1 VRARRGPRPERD
13 PADERRKIEARTLD
27 QWIDEGSVRG
37 EATAAARRAGEPA
50 RPRRSRGT
58 PAPIDE
64 SVKRQI
70 ADVVGGRRAER
81 LTVLLCE
88 ASDALARERFAEAR
102 RISRS
107 VLDELS
113 TVSTAHLI
121 AGLSAYRLGK
131 WREAAAE
138 LEVADELEHSVEH
151 RPVLADAYRALRR
164 WKKVDEIWAEIR
176 AASPAHEVMA
186 EGRIVAAGAAA
197 DRGDV
202 PGAMAIM
209 EPATKVRG
217 RVRDHHLRQWY
228 VLADLHDRA
237 GDPIAAARLFQRVA
251 EHDPEFVDVRARL
264 DALGR

>member
-1 VRARRGPRPERD
+1 VRARRGPRRERD
-13 PADERRKIEARTLD
+13 PTEEQAKIEARTLE
-27 QWIDEGSVRG
+27 QWVDEGPVRA
-37 EATAAARRAGEPA
+37 EATAAARRAGERVA
-50 RPRRSRGT
+50 PRRSRRAA
-58 PAPIDE
+58 APVDE
-64 SVKRQI
+64 AVGRQI
-70 ADVVGGRRAER
+70 AELVGGRRAER
-81 LTVLLCE
+81 LTALLSE
-88 ASDALARERFAEAR
+88 ASDALARDRFAEAR

-113 TVSTAHLI
+113 TVSTAHRI
-121 AGLSAYRLGK
+121 AGVSAYRLGR
-131 WREAAAE
+131 WREAVAE
-138 LEVADELEHSVEH
+138 LEVADELEHSAEH

-197 DRGDV
+197 DRGDL
-202 PGAMAIM
+202 PGAIAIM
-209 EPATKVRG
+209 EPATKTKG

-237 GDPIAAARLFQRVA
+237 GDPIASARLFQRVA
-251 EHDPEFVDVRARL
+251 DHDPEFVDVRARL